1 MKIGIYN
8 RWLYVLGGGER
19 LTLDIAKALAE
30 QHEVHVISHHR
41 VNRSD
46 VETRLHIDMT
56 NVQFDIWP
64 NLPDEELSPWTEYY
78 ELFINASHIGFVPS
92 KAKASVLL
100 VYFPVWS
107 GNCWWQPV
115 LSWLVQ
121 LLLRRKLIMID
132 YLEGFADTPLGRTL
146 RGKGRLSLL
155 IPPLLE
161 SLRFRI
167 TLAQTQAKLQL
178 RFEGKPLTPI
188 RIWLSDKDVTV
199 YEFNITPTIPRRV
212 LELEVN
218 LIPSDEALFCFQAHN
233 FRYWLYSLLFEKL
246 IPGGW
251 LRVKRIPPLKFRSIL
266 GAYTRIWAISQFVQR
281 WVEIHWGVESD
292 ILYPAVDVDA
302 FTPLRKYNIILS
314 VGRFFAGG
322 HNKKQ
327 LEMVKAFKQMCRK
340 SLEGWELH
348 LAGGLSP
355 GPQHL
360 RYLRR
365 VREEAKGYPIFFHV
379 NVPFRK
385 LRELYGQAKIYWHAS
400 GYGEDI
406 NRHPNRFEHF
416 GITTV
421 EAMAAGCVPVII
433 GKAGQREIVMNGI
446 NGFLWQRLD
455 ELIMHTKQLIENP
468 TLWGKMSQNARR
480 RSRDFGK
487 KAFIQRILALVSDL
501 RVKEVT

>member
-1 MKIGIYN
+1 
-8 RWLYVLGGGER
+8 
-19 LTLDIAKALAE
+19 
-30 QHEVHVISHHR
+30 
-41 VNRSD
+41 
-46 VETRLHIDMT
+46 
-56 NVQFDIWP
+56 
-64 NLPDEELSPWTEYY
+64 
-78 ELFINASHIGFVPS
+78 
-92 KAKASVLL
+92 
-100 VYFPVWS
+100 
-107 GNCWWQPV
+107 
-115 LSWLVQ
+115 
-121 LLLRRKLIMID
+121 
-132 YLEGFADTPLGRTL
+132 
-146 RGKGRLSLL
+146 
-155 IPPLLE
+155 LE